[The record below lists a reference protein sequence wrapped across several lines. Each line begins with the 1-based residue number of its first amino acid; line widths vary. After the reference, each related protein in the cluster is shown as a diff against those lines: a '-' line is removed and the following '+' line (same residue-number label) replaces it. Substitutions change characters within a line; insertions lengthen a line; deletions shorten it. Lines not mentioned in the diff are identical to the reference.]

1 MVAGVIT
8 ASTHWREIGDCTA
21 GAWRMAI
28 LDAGG
33 PELLAARACWEA
45 ARPHSA
51 ILLNTLRAESSF
63 GTRRNRN
70 DPALTKNPFSLRRYN
85 EDGTI
90 DSANEDNPNG
100 YLHFASWAD
109 GVRAARLR
117 ITDPGSFAAQT
128 YGAKNPY
135 PATVTLADLIAAF
148 SPPPWND
155 TESIIRASVAYL
167 NVIAK
172 EQTPMPT
179 VTFGRVPHPAH
190 RKEIAN
196 KSRPGQGYDLVS
208 PRQNVGMTWHEWMG
222 YYIPGFFSC
231 PNGERCSNAL
241 VDYAIL
247 KDGTIIMLND
257 PRGTRSP
264 HASGGGV
271 GLPGGLEGD
280 GPAFVA
286 KFGVG
291 AINAR
296 TVSVEIVKLDGE
308 QYTQKQIDAAA
319 ALAAYWHDQD
329 GQRWDEHPYTSK
341 YGIVTSFLHYEFGTT
356 NCGKGELDDI
366 SKVQAATKGVM
377 RKYQEGGSDVPVPP
391 DVPPLPQPEI
401 PGGLTLAQAKERFGT
416 VTKHH
421 PDGTT
426 TTGGFDPNGV
436 ISLAWAHRA
445 AAEKVWPKIEDWY
458 VLKDSG
464 EPFQIVTFANDWRL
478 AQVSER
484 AGWNWVAFTAVDQ
497 YSKGD

>member
-1 MVAGVIT
+1 
-8 ASTHWREIGDCTA
+8 
-21 GAWRMAI
+21 MAI
-28 LDAGG
+28 
-33 PELLAARACWEA
+33 
-45 ARPHSA
+45 
-51 ILLNTLRAESSF
+51 
-63 GTRRNRN
+63 
-70 DPALTKNPFSLRRYN
+70 
-85 EDGTI
+85 
-90 DSANEDNPNG
+90 
-100 YLHFASWAD
+100 
-109 GVRAARLR
+109 
-117 ITDPGSFAAQT
+117 
-128 YGAKNPY
+128 
-135 PATVTLADLIAAF
+135 
-148 SPPPWND
+148 
-155 TESIIRASVAYL
+155 
-167 NVIAK
+167 
-172 EQTPMPT
+172 
-179 VTFGRVPHPAH
+179 TFGRVPHPAH

-208 PRQNVGMTWHEWMG
+208 PRKNVGMTWHEWMG
-222 YYIPGFFSC
+222 SYIPGFFSC
-231 PNGERCSNAL
+231 PNGERCANAL

-264 HASGGGV
+264 WASGGGV

-366 SKVQAATKGVM
+366 SKVQAATKGIM

-391 DVPPLPQPEI
+391 DVPPLPEPEI